1 VRSRGRGKVSG
12 DRRRIIVSSRSL
24 LIIAVAVCALFVL
37 TSELTGR
44 IAAEETGAEELGG
57 AMPPSMEAP
66 PTEGVSPAP
75 TPSPETTEEAAPTEE
90 APLKEGVTLTLWQ
103 MMQAGGAV
111 MIAIIVLS
119 VVALSLVIEG
129 FFSISINRLIPGSFV
144 SELERHV
151 GKGDVEAVARHCDDN
166 AGPLSNLVRTA
177 VSAGESAEKRLEAV
191 AAAGEVEGEALFHRA
206 NYLSIFATIAPMLG
220 LMGTVFGMIRA
231 FNTVA
236 FQAGLGK
243 PQLLAKG
250 ISQAL
255 ITTAAGLIVGIP
267 TMFLYFYFRSRG
279 NRILLAMESG
289 ARALVEW
296 HPEQPSTKPRR
307 NLFPMRL
314 RVAMEEALGEAIIGV
329 FFLGFIL
336 GPLAMRKGLRARKEA
351 ASSPQATP
359 MWKGAVAVVVGAFDL
374 VLYLGA
380 FGFFLLRWAA

>member
-1 VRSRGRGKVSG
+1 MSCK
-12 DRRRIIVSSRSL
+12 SL
-24 LIIAVAVCALFVL
+24 LIIAVAVCAVFVAV
-37 TSELTGR
+37 SELTR
-44 IAAEETGAEELGG
+44 QIAAEEAGAEELGG
-57 AMPPSMEAP
+57 AMPPSMEGP

-75 TPSPETTEEAAPTEE
+75 SPASETTEEAAPAEE
-90 APLKEGVTLTLWQ
+90 VAPKEEGMRLTLWQ

-129 FFSISINRLIPGSFV
+129 FFSISINRMIPGSFV

-151 GKGDVEAVARHCDDN
+151 GRGDVEGVVRHCDEN
-166 AGPLSNLVRTA
+166 TGPLSNIVRTA

-289 ARALVEW
+289 ARELAEW
-296 HPEQPSTKPRR
+296 HPKQSSTKKPRG

-359 MWKGAVAVVVGAFDL
+359 MWKGTIAAVMGAFDL
-374 VLYLGA
+374 LLHLGVL
-380 FGFFLLRWAA
+380 GFFVLKLSG

>member
-1 VRSRGRGKVSG
+1 MNCK
-12 DRRRIIVSSRSL
+12 SL
-24 LIIAVAVCALFVL
+24 LIVAVAVCAVFLVV
-37 TSELTGR
+37 SELTR
-44 IAAEETGAEELGG
+44 QIAAEEAGAEELGG
-57 AMPPSMEAP
+57 AVPPSMEGP

-75 TPSPETTEEAAPTEE
+75 TPPSETTEKAAPTEE
-90 APLKEGVTLTLWQ
+90 APPKEEGMRLTLWQ

-119 VVALSLVIEG
+119 VVALSLAIEG
-129 FFSISINRLIPGSFV
+129 FFSISINRMIPGSFV

-151 GKGDVEAVARHCDDN
+151 GKGDVEGVVRHCDEN
-166 AGPLSNLVRTA
+166 TGPLSNIVRTA

-236 FQAGLGK
+236 FQAGLGR

-289 ARALVEW
+289 ARALVGW
-296 HPEQPSTKPRR
+296 RPGQSSTRPQG

-359 MWKGAVAVVVGAFDL
+359 MWKGAIAALVGAFDL
-374 VLYLGA
+374 VLYLA
-380 FGFFLLRWAA
+380 VFGFFLLRWAA